1 MEPMLPD
8 PLLLWLVFTSSG
20 KEMDH
25 FSNFRKDAK
34 RESFWNTI
42 CIRKKDTAHEE
53 ERLKGE
59 LWEEQDGE
67 YLS

>member
-1 MEPMLPD
+1 MLPD

-25 FSNFRKDAK
+25 FSNFSKDAK

-53 ERLKGE
+53 KRLKGE
-59 LWEEQDGE
+59 FWEEQDGE
-67 YLS
+67 YIC